1 MPGTPCVFL
10 NHWKAYKTAIKKM
23 ILIRRIAGISNTS
36 LIAGKK
42 SYSGGYHVKVKGA
55 NGSVMCLL
63 GDTPGIV
70 LDGFKLALEG
80 DKYKIYVEDKL
91 DISALDNVKE
101 EEKQP
106 FVMPE
111 CCTAEEGK
119 MYAFFEVPSYWDT
132 TKGIYCWCWND
143 KKNFTGGKWPGVKC
157 EKVGENAKGN
167 QIWKWVGPA
176 SSEGTPTGIIFS
188 VNGSPQTA
196 DLDYHEGGYYDIVT
210 GFLGDMSTA
219 GISGVIAD
227 APHGSAPVKVYT
239 LTGLELRRC
248 AAGTKPSDAVKGL
261 PNGMYI
267 VGNRK
272 IVVNQ

>member
-1 MPGTPCVFL
+1 M
-10 NHWKAYKTAIKKM
+10 
-23 ILIRRIAGISNTS
+23 
-36 LIAGKK
+36 
-42 SYSGGYHVKVKGA
+42 
-55 NGSVMCLL
+55 
-63 GDTPGIV
+63 
-70 LDGFKLALEG
+70 
-80 DKYKIYVEDKL
+80 
-91 DISALDNVKE
+91 
-101 EEKQP
+101 
-106 FVMPE
+106 
-111 CCTAEEGK
+111 
-119 MYAFFEVPSYWDT
+119 
-132 TKGIYCWCWND
+132 
-143 KKNFTGGKWPGVKC
+143 KC

-188 VNGSPQTA
+188 VEGGSPQTN

-272 IVVNQ
+272 VVVNQ